1 MRLRF
6 EKEAFMDFSNMTV
19 ADWIIRGAI
28 FGVLACVLIG
38 TVQNLLGALRDS
50 RKK

>member
-1 MRLRF
+1 
-6 EKEAFMDFSNMTV
+6 MDFSNMTV

-38 TVQNLLGALRDS
+38 TVQNLLGAIKDG